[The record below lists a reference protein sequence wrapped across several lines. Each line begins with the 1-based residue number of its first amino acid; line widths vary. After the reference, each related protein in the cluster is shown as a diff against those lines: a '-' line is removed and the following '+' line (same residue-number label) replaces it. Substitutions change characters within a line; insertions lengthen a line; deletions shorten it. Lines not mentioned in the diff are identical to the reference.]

1 MLIAPGAHQSA
12 GVNYVVGSTG
22 LPAATL
28 SIASGP
34 ADMTVDPA
42 TGVVSWVPSGAVGTF
57 TATVRA
63 TNSEGFADL
72 TFTYTVNP
80 TGTDLLSPTIVNT
93 GFASANITCTS
104 ATVSWT
110 ASTDNVGVVGYR
122 MYITSPIIICGRAG
136 CTLLPVVAPVA
147 VTSGTGTSVTLTGLT
162 RNTGYSF
169 WVEAFDAAGNTSVTN
184 AVAHGN
190 FNTLN

>member
-34 ADMTVDPA
+34 ADMTVDPL

-72 TFTYTVNP
+72 AFTYTVYP

-93 GFASANITCTS
+93 GFAAANITLTS
-104 ATVSWT
+104 ATVSWA
-110 ASTDNVGVVGYR
+110 ASTDNVGVAGYR
-122 MYITSPIIICGRAG
+122 VYITSPIIVCGRFG
-136 CTLLPVVAPVA
+136 CNPLPVTAPVA
-147 VTSGTGTSVTLTGLT
+147 TVTGTSANITGLT

-190 FNTLN
+190 FNTLP